1 MYFGSP
7 SSVTHAE
14 NCAESATT
22 LAPHTAATVK
32 SSAGCAPNR
41 KPTTTQH
48 APLTTIAAEVTT
60 VRPTLSASRP
70 ATTHPTAPAPMTT
83 NEAAS
88 ASDAPCPRAE
98 RLARIITGAQ
108 VHIAYSSHM

>member
-7 SSVTHAE
+7 NSVTHAE

-22 LAPHTAATVK
+22 LAPHTAATPS

-41 KPTTTQH
+41 NPTVKQH

-60 VRPTLSASRP
+60 VLPILSASRP
-70 ATTHPTAPAPMTT
+70 AATQPNAPEPMTT
-83 NEAAS
+83 NDAAS

-98 RLARIITGAQ
+98 RLARIITGAH
-108 VHIAYSSHM
+108 V